1 MHIFHHATSMPTKA
15 ATIMARTGETTTFA
29 ELEARSN
36 QAAHLFRQ
44 HGLGPQDVV
53 AVVLDNNRWFFEIA
67 WAAQRAG
74 LFYACLSTKLT
85 PNEALYILRDCGAKL
100 LLIADAFAPL
110 AEALALA
117 APDLPQIRVG
127 DGPNEFAAHTARLPA
142 TPIADELSGAD
153 LLYSSGTTGRP
164 KGVKVNMAAVGQAI
178 DADNPLRLLASIF
191 CGIDQN
197 TVYLCP
203 APLYHAAPLRWSI
216 TVQKV
221 GGTVVL
227 MENFDPEEFLALI
240 ERHRVTHVQVVPTM
254 FVRLL
259 KLPAEVRARY
269 DVSSLRCCFHAA
281 APCPVEIKRQMLDW
295 LGPIVH
301 EYYAGSEGN
310 GLTWIGPEDWLAHPG
325 SVGRAVLGEL
335 HILREDGAAA
345 APGETGMIYFA
356 NGPAFE
362 YHNDPDKTAEAR
374 SAAGWTTL
382 GDVGHLD
389 ADGYLYLTDRKA
401 FMIISGGVNVYPQEV
416 ENVLITHPKVAD
428 VAVFGVPDADFGEAV
443 KAVVQ
448 PVNWAD
454 ADANTAE
461 ELIAFC
467 RSALS
472 PIKCPKSIDFDPEL
486 PRMPTGKLFKRLLRD
501 RYWSQT

>member
-1 MHIFHHATSMPTKA
+1 
-15 ATIMARTGETTTFA
+15 
-29 ELEARSN
+29 
-36 QAAHLFRQ
+36 
-44 HGLGPQDVV
+44 
-53 AVVLDNNRWFFEIA
+53 
-67 WAAQRAG
+67 
-74 LFYACLSTKLT
+74 
-85 PNEALYILRDCGAKL
+85 
-100 LLIADAFAPL
+100 
-110 AEALALA
+110 
-117 APDLPQIRVG
+117 
-127 DGPNEFAAHTARLPA
+127 
-142 TPIADELSGAD
+142 
-153 LLYSSGTTGRP
+153 
-164 KGVKVNMAAVGQAI
+164 
-178 DADNPLRLLASIF
+178 
-191 CGIDQN
+191 
-197 TVYLCP
+197 
-203 APLYHAAPLRWSI
+203 
-216 TVQKV
+216 
-221 GGTVVL
+221 